1 MEINSKRKGMKE
13 EANIHIYKEEI
24 KARKPADKT
33 NPKRKRKK
41 TYIHKQKKKKI
52 LLYDWLKH

>member
-33 NPKRKRKK
+33 NPKRKKEEDIYTQTKK
-41 TYIHKQKKKKI
+41 EKDPII
-52 LLYDWLKH
+52 